1 MAFIGLVLTLLSPK
15 PDLFMSSNNG
25 SELPD
30 KRYVLR
36 NCSVLDVVNGK
47 VIAGQNILIG
57 NGQIEKIS
65 SAAIP
70 GANLQVIDMKA
81 MVVMPGLIDCHVHCL
96 ASHLNLGLNAL
107 LPNIFAT
114 LKALPILEGMLL
126 RGFTSVRDA
135 GGADWSLTEA
145 TRTGLIKGPR
155 IFPAGKALSQTGG
168 HGDFRPRNDLM
179 EPCACSQKVGSI
191 SRVVDGVDAIRL
203 AVREEI
209 QKGATQIKIMASG
222 GIASP
227 NDPIHFLGFS
237 EDEIR
242 AAVEEAGNAGTY
254 VMAHAYTPE
263 AIIRAV
269 RCGVRTIEHGSL
281 INPAAAEFMAA
292 AGAFLV
298 PTTITFEAL
307 AKDGARLGFPAESI
321 AKVETVRMAA
331 KSALKIAEAAGVQV
345 AYGTDLLGQTHAY
358 QSDELKIRADASGNA
373 QAIRSATSVAAAV
386 LQMQGKLG
394 IVQAGAIADLLVIDG
409 NPLLDIGLLMGQ
421 GKHIKA
427 IMKDGRFVKNELAV

>member
-1 MAFIGLVLTLLSPK
+1 MNLTRSPEIPRERFVLS
-15 PDLFMSSNNG
+15 
-25 SELPD
+25 
-30 KRYVLR
+30 
-36 NCSVLDVVNGK
+36 NCSVLDVLSGK
-47 VIAGQNILIG
+47 LIAGQNILIDHG
-57 NGQIEKIS
+57 KIEKVS
-65 SAAIP
+65 SESIQ
-70 GANLQVIDMKA
+70 GEDLQVIDMKA
-81 MVVMPGLIDCHVHCL
+81 MVVMPGLIDCHVHCM
-96 ASHLNLGLNAL
+96 ASHLNLGLNAA
-107 LPNIFAT
+107 LPNIFAA

-126 RGFTSVRDA
+126 RGFTTVRDA
-135 GGADWSLTEA
+135 GGADWSLSEA
-145 TRTGLIKGPR
+145 TRTGLVKGPR

-168 HGDFRPRNDLM
+168 HGDFRPRSDVM
-179 EPCACSQKVGSI
+179 EPCACSQKVGAI

-254 VMAHAYTPE
+254 IMAHAYTPE

-307 AKDGARLGFPAESI
+307 ATDGARLGFPAESV
-321 AKVETVRMAA
+321 AKVEAVRVAA
-331 KSALKIAEAAGVQV
+331 KSALRIAEAAGVQV
-345 AYGTDLLGQTHAY
+345 AYGTDLLGLTHAY

-394 IVQAGAIADLLVIDG
+394 TVQAGAIADLLVIDG
-409 NPLLDIGLLMGQ
+409 NPLADIGLLMGQ
-421 GKHIKA
+421 GQHIKA
-427 IMKDGRFVKNELAV
+427 IMKDGRFVKNQLAV

>member
-1 MAFIGLVLTLLSPK
+1 
-15 PDLFMSSNNG
+15 
-25 SELPD
+25 
-30 KRYVLR
+30 
-36 NCSVLDVVNGK
+36 
-47 VIAGQNILIG
+47 
-57 NGQIEKIS
+57 
-65 SAAIP
+65 
-70 GANLQVIDMKA
+70 
-81 MVVMPGLIDCHVHCL
+81 
-96 ASHLNLGLNAL
+96 
-107 LPNIFAT
+107 
-114 LKALPILEGMLL
+114 
-126 RGFTSVRDA
+126 
-135 GGADWSLTEA
+135 
-145 TRTGLIKGPR
+145 
-155 IFPAGKALSQTGG
+155 
-168 HGDFRPRNDLM
+168 
-179 EPCACSQKVGSI
+179 
-191 SRVVDGVDAIRL
+191 
-203 AVREEI
+203 
-209 QKGATQIKIMASG
+209 
-222 GIASP
+222 
-227 NDPIHFLGFS
+227 
-237 EDEIR
+237 
-242 AAVEEAGNAGTY
+242 
-254 VMAHAYTPE
+254 MAHAYTPE

-427 IMKDGRFVKNELAV
+427 IMKDGRFVKNELAA